1 MPSTYN
7 SVVPQRAAG
16 LQCRQHMD
24 MDDGLQKAIERAD
37 LPGLVGHYYPDS
49 GAQPG
54 RKAVVNAVWRGD
66 EHASFSLF
74 RAAGGRWL
82 YHDHRTRETGN
93 AFGFLVDIC
102 GLTKAE
108 AAEQLKAGAGE
119 PVARVAPLPGRRW
132 GKATIQAGDAVY
144 DALRRAVH
152 EQRVAPFTHPLSQEL
167 LTREA
172 ARACVASALET
183 PGGDTQR
190 ILEAAHAALK
200 EIARRRKKA
209 QREGKPVAFYD
220 YEDEQGRPL
229 YQVVRFDPKG
239 FSQRRPYEGGWAWG
253 ITEGCYVR
261 GGGDTLSLD
270 DDPPDDA
277 ERVPLEAC
285 RLVLY
290 RLPKIVAAVK
300 AGLSIHIVEGEEDVH
315 ALEQLG
321 LVATC
326 NAGGAGKWEDAYS
339 ETLQGATVIIVPD
352 FDEAGEEHAR
362 RVYFELAGVAK
373 RLRIVRLPGLPP
385 AGDVRDWL
393 KTHDR
398 QQLITELARLGPSE
412 R

>member
-1 MPSTYN
+1 MQPLTQ
-7 SVVPQRAAG
+7 VVRRRADA
-16 LQCRQHMD
+16 LQYRQG
-24 MDDGLQKAIERAD
+24 MDDTLQNAIERAD
-37 LPGLVGHYYPDS
+37 LPELVAHFYPDS

-54 RKAVVNAVWRGD
+54 RKGVVFAVWRGD
-66 EHASFSLF
+66 EHESFSLF

-108 AAEQLKAGAGE
+108 AAAQLKAGGAGE
-119 PVARVAPLPGRRW
+119 VVRPPSGRRRGKARV
-132 GKATIQAGDAVY
+132 QAGDAVF

-152 EQRVAPFTHPLSQEL
+152 ERRVAPFAHPLSQET

-172 ARACVASALET
+172 ARSCVVSALET
-183 PGGDTQR
+183 PTEDNQR
-190 ILEAAHAALK
+190 ILEAAHGALK
-200 EIARRRKKA
+200 EIARRKQKA

-220 YEDEQGRPL
+220 YEDEQGRLL

-239 FSQRRPYEGGWAWG
+239 FSQRRPYKSGWAWG

-261 GGGDTLSLD
+261 GENGTLTLD
-270 DDPPDDA
+270 DAATGDA
-277 ERVPLEAC
+277 ERVPLDAC

-290 RLPKIVAAVK
+290 RLPQVIAAVK
-300 AGLSIHIVEGEEDVH
+300 AGLAIHVVEGEEDVH

-326 NAGGAGKWEDAYS
+326 NAGGAGKWNDAYT
-339 ETLQGATVIIVPD
+339 ETLRAGTIYVVPD
-352 FDEAGEEHAR
+352 NDEAGEDHAR
-362 RVYFELAGVAK
+362 RVYGELTGVAK

-393 KTHDR
+393 ITHDR
-398 QQLITELARLGPSE
+398 QQLMVELAKLGPSGG
-412 R
+412 